1 EMYTGSADPWLLGAS
16 TACMLFAT
24 AIFSLVL
31 LNLTIGMYTKYYEQ
45 MQPFAQ
51 LIFQKQRAKEC
62 TYLMLR
68 PRLPQH
74 LIVDNPLAARHK
86 RCIRGASALCFLF
99 FLLGLWRCTSPLFG
113 GINLALAAL
122 LYQAVLVF
130 HLGNAGK
137 APQYLW
143 VSYRDDYDEEP

>member
-1 EMYTGSADPWLLGAS
+1 MTFACAFITMKDGERPAYFVLLYLYQALFMTDSDGAEAISGLDVGHEQTLDFKVEMYTGSADPWLLGAS

-68 PRLPQH
+68 PRLPQN
-74 LIVDNPLAARHK
+74 LIVDNPLAA
-86 RCIRGASALCFLF
+86 
-99 FLLGLWRCTSPLFG
+99 
-113 GINLALAAL
+113 
-122 LYQAVLVF
+122 
-130 HLGNAGK
+130 
-137 APQYLW
+137 
-143 VSYRDDYDEEP
+143 